1 MRGLADTRCPRPHY
15 PGHVRGGWSLLL
27 YPVILDSMKTAI
39 SVPDETFAQVER
51 RAEDLGVS
59 RSEFYTRAA
68 QHYLNH
74 LRAESLTSDID
85 AALALIEEDDSA
97 YAAVT
102 AGRRTL
108 AQTDDEW

>member
-1 MRGLADTRCPRPHY
+1 MVIPSYTR
-15 PGHVRGGWSLLL
+15 V
-27 YPVILDSMKTAI
+27 MKTAI

-74 LRAESLTSDID
+74 LQAQSLTSDID
-85 AALALIEEDDSA
+85 AVLAMIDEDESA
-97 YAAVT
+97 DAAVT
-102 AGRRTL
+102 AGRHRL
-108 AQTDDEW
+108 AQMDDEW